1 MICNPKPSLKGLK
14 ESNLENRLKNLSPC
28 LQWTHNDDEDEVL
41 GEGTFNIVYEA
52 TATFHLNKQ
61 NVVKDVAIRESIK
74 PIIPEKLNSYKNE
87 IADAVKLGNLNIAP
101 IIYDAYFEKE
111 SNQIVRYM
119 VMEKYDMTL
128 KELLLFNRS
137 KNMSTEFWKSSADI
151 IKKLIEKMA
160 DTGFYCIDIKPR
172 NCVFKKANNEYRMI
186 DFDRNG
192 CLEEKSLNKNEK
204 CAVMLY
210 LMAIHLGYSHN
221 RQNIFA
227 TIAKDLIKKD
237 KNSLEYAFGLP
248 KLQKI
253 CNHYFRTSKFHELSF
268 FALRD

>member
-1 MICNPKPSLKGLK
+1 
-14 ESNLENRLKNLSPC
+14 
-28 LQWTHNDDEDEVL
+28 
-41 GEGTFNIVYEA
+41 
-52 TATFHLNKQ
+52 
-61 NVVKDVAIRESIK
+61 
-74 PIIPEKLNSYKNE
+74 
-87 IADAVKLGNLNIAP
+87 
-101 IIYDAYFEKE
+101 
-111 SNQIVRYM
+111 
-119 VMEKYDMTL
+119 
-128 KELLLFNRS
+128 
-137 KNMSTEFWKSSADI
+137 
-151 IKKLIEKMA
+151 
-160 DTGFYCIDIKPR
+160 
-172 NCVFKKANNEYRMI
+172 MI